1 MVMSPELKEKM
12 RLGREKKAE
21 ERRVAKAL
29 AKGEIVLSDK
39 SENPLKELDVS
50 KTDAKLDLLISAVSK
65 LVELQTADKQPGIVR
80 TSTPVSPLEAAVHT
94 GFTPH
99 IEDETYPGGYVPPAY
114 RRIVNEVLSEEFK
127 LRVSDFQD
135 RTEFQLDIIVPDRFS
150 SVSKADREK
159 GVEDIRSRIIPR
171 ALGENGVRDWCVLIR
186 NNLNRFYS
194 SHGVQS
200 PFKESSAI

>member
-1 MVMSPELKEKM
+1 MSPELKEKM
-12 RLGREKKAE
+12 RLGREKKLAE
-21 ERRVAKAL
+21 KREKKQLEKA
-29 AKGEIVLSDK
+29 ASELSKD
-39 SENPLKELDVS
+39 LDVE
-50 KTDAKLDLLISAVSK
+50 KEFEEVTPIDKKLDLLISAVSK
-65 LVELQTADKQPGIVR
+65 LVELLKTADKQSGIVR
-80 TSTPVSPLEAAVHT
+80 TSTPVSPLEAAVQT

-171 ALGENGVRDWCVLIR
+171 ALGENGVRDWCKLIR
-186 NNLNRFYS
+186 GNLNRYYTS
-194 SHGVQS
+194 SGKAS
-200 PFKESSAI
+200 PFKEAAE